1 MWQIATPSRPR
12 SDVLTLQMDAERA
25 GFAWA
30 CPFSSSAEFE
40 AAVISSRLRAGAFG
54 PKRRR
59 RRRHA
64 LYAACAAAAI
74 VTATIYL
81 LI

>member
-1 MWQIATPSRPR
+1 MWQIPTPARPK

-30 CPFSSSAEFE
+30 CPFSSSDEFE
-40 AAVISSRLRAGAFG
+40 AAVISSKLRAGAYG
-54 PKRRR
+54 PRRR
-59 RRRHA
+59 RRNA
-64 LYAACAAAAI
+64 LYAACAAAVI